1 MKKFYEK
8 LGALMKSHNFPPE
21 LIANMDETFTSPA
34 DNTNEKV
41 LTTEGQSGAE
51 RPITTSSPTT
61 EHITTAFTIFANGT
75 SMKPLI
81 IFPLKNVPQSAT
93 SAFRLLSF
101 AGSTKGWINRRIFN
115 SWVTEMFVPE
125 IQHRRSDLKIPN
137 QRDLLLVDNHNS
149 RASGTALRALAAANV
164 DVLTFPA
171 HTSHILQP
179 LDQEVN
185 LIYKKALKEKFTVKE
200 NSTAEERRKALL
212 SAIEE
217 AADEAQTI
225 GRIRNSFKRAGIF
238 PLDSKQGINNKFA
251 SKTAT
256 VHHEAASK
264 VRVVME
270 NRVITEETF
279 IAEVEAAEEKRAQE
293 KAKKQ
298 KKST

>member
-1 MKKFYEK
+1 
-8 LGALMKSHNFPPE
+8 
-21 LIANMDETFTSPA
+21 MDETFTSPA

-41 LTTEGQSGAE
+41 LTTEGQSDAE

-137 QRDLLLVDNHNS
+137 QRTLLLVDNHNS

-238 PLDSKQGINNKFA
+238 PLDSKQGTNNKFA

-279 IAEVEAAEEKRAQE
+279 IAQVEAAEEKRAQE